1 MTVEVV
7 VVVVVEVVVVVVV
20 VVDVVPLIVVVV
32 VAVVLVPSVVEVVV
46 LVPSVV
52 VVVTLILTSLVQPTI
67 TAARAVSNKP
77 KKQALFIYFNLFQ
90 AAFYHKNI
98 EKTKKIWDNKHMP
111 FYDYKCRQCRRVFE
125 IQKGMNDRREPVCPD
140 CGSAA
145 RRIFRVP
152 GTTRPESGAC
162 STCSSGVCSSCGVS
176 K

>member
-1 MTVEVV
+1 MVVEVV
-7 VVVVVEVVVVVVV
+7 VVVVAVVDVVPLSEVVVVEVVVVVV
-20 VVDVVPLIVVVV
+20 
-32 VAVVLVPSVVEVVV
+32 AEVVLVPSVVEVVV
-46 LVPSVV
+46 F
-52 VVVTLILTSLVQPTI
+52 ILTSLVQPTI

-77 KKQALFIYFNLFQ
+77 RKQALFMYLNLFQ

-98 EKTKKIWDNKHMP
+98 EKTKKIWDNSYMP
-111 FYDYKCRQCRRVFE
+111 FYDYKCHQCRQVFE
-125 IQKGMNDRREPVCPD
+125 IQKGMNDQREPVCPD

-162 STCSSGVCSSCGVS
+162 STCASGVCSSCGE